1 MSKPRRN
8 FDADYKLHIC
18 EQIRRQGIIIAQICR
33 DNNLGQTAVHRWLK
47 QYDAEMTGQ
56 AGIGLPITPEQR
68 RIREL
73 EEQVKQLTIDNNI
86 LSKATA
92 FFAAKTR

>member
-1 MSKPRRN
+1 MSKARRN

-18 EQIRRQGIIIAQICR
+18 EQIRKQGITISQICR

-73 EEQVKQLTIDNNI
+73 EEQVNQLTIDNNI

-92 FFAAKTR
+92 FFASKTR

>member
-8 FDADYKLHIC
+8 FDADYKLHIY
-18 EQIRRQGIIIAQICR
+18 EQIRKQGITIAQICR

-56 AGIGLPITPEQR
+56 SGIGLPMTPEQR

-86 LSKATA
+86 LSKAIV

>member
-1 MSKPRRN
+1 MSKARRN

-18 EQIRRQGIIIAQICR
+18 EQIRKQGITISQVCR

-73 EEQVKQLTIDNNI
+73 EEQVNQLTIDNNI

-92 FFAAKTR
+92 FFASKTR

>member
-1 MSKPRRN
+1 MSKPRRH
-8 FDADYKLHIC
+8 FDANFKLSIC
-18 EQIRRQGIIIAQICR
+18 EKIRKQGLTITQVCQ
-33 DNNLGQTAVHRWLK
+33 DNDLGQTAVHRWLK
-47 QYDAEMTGQ
+47 QYDAELSGQ

-68 RIREL
+68 RIRAL
-73 EEQVKQLTIDNNI
+73 EEQVKQLTIDNTI

>member
-1 MSKPRRN
+1 MSKARRN

-18 EQIRRQGIIIAQICR
+18 EQIRKQGITISQICR

-56 AGIGLPITPEQR
+56 AGIGLPITPAQH

-73 EEQVKQLTIDNNI
+73 EEKEIV
-86 LSKATA
+86 
-92 FFAAKTR
+92 

>member
-1 MSKPRRN
+1 MNKPRRI
-8 FDADYKLHIC
+8 FSVDFKLHIC
-18 EQIRRQGIIIAQICR
+18 EQIRKQGLTITQVCR
-33 DNNLGQTAVHRWLK
+33 DNSLGQTAVHRWLK
-47 QYDAEMTGQ
+47 QYDAEQTGQ
-56 AGIGLPITPEQR
+56 AGIGLPITPDQR

-73 EEQVKQLTIDNNI
+73 EEQVKQLTIDNTI

>member
-1 MSKPRRN
+1 MNKAKRN
-8 FDADYKLHIC
+8 FDTEYKLHIC
-18 EQIRRQGIIIAQICR
+18 EQIRKQGISITQICR
-33 DNNLGQTAVHRWLK
+33 DNHLGQTAVHRWLK
-47 QYDAEMTGQ
+47 QYDAEMLGQ
-56 AGIGLPITPEQR
+56 VGIGLPITPEQR

-92 FFAAKTR
+92 FFASKTH

>member
-1 MSKPRRN
+1 MSKARRN

-18 EQIRRQGIIIAQICR
+18 EQIRKQGITISQICR

-92 FFAAKTR
+92 FFASKTR